1 MVYTS
6 IMAKKELTAIQQQHR
21 DILRYLIEYS
31 MDVGFH
37 YIGFDLLARE
47 SKGKYTAAEIMN
59 AADYW
64 NDHGYVGV
72 LRGREGAVCVSQDS
86 FMLQGAMFR
95 AGL

>member
-1 MVYTS
+1 
-6 IMAKKELTAIQQQHR
+6 MAKKQLTPQEQKRR

-37 YIGFDLLARE
+37 YIGYDLLARE
-47 SKGKYTAAEIMN
+47 SKGQFAEDEIKEAAE
-59 AADYW
+59 YW
-64 NDHGYVGV
+64 NDHGYVGT
-72 LRGREGAVCVSQDS
+72 LNHNCVCVSQDS